1 MSQSDGDFFQL
12 SVPRFLFKKKEVL
25 ADFAT
30 GFWDLINSYILV
42 LRKDSLPLN
51 FFSIF
56 SIAISLPL
64 NPPFSFISSLHWILS
79 H

>member
-12 SVPRFLFKKKEVL
+12 SVPRFLFQKKKEVL

-42 LRKDSLPLN
+42 LRKDSL
-51 FFSIF
+51 
-56 SIAISLPL
+56 
-64 NPPFSFISSLHWILS
+64 H
-79 H
+79 